1 MRAIHRG
8 FTLYELL
15 ITLTLAVLL
24 GTVAAPAF
32 ATLSAKSRQ
41 YTEINALFHA
51 IHRARK
57 TSIVQRR
64 EVALCPSEDGATC
77 APTTDW
83 SAGWILYY
91 VPDTGDGEN
100 LVVAARDVT
109 KSVRISANR
118 RAFTLRATHKRATN
132 GTLVVCDRLGRIP
145 PKALVVSF
153 TGRPRVAAAR
163 PDGTPYSCV
172 S

>member
-1 MRAIHRG
+1 MRAIGRG

-15 ITLTLAVLL
+15 VTLGLAVAL
-24 GTVAAPAF
+24 GTVAVPAF

-64 EVALCPSEDGATC
+64 EVSLCPSDDGATC
-77 APTTDW
+77 ALTTDW

-91 VPDTGDGEN
+91 AADRGGGEN
-100 LVVAARDVT
+100 FVVAAHDVT
-109 KSVRISANR
+109 ESIRIIANR
-118 RAFTLRATHKRATN
+118 RAFALRATRKRATN
-132 GTLVVCDRLGRIP
+132 GTLVVCDRLGRVP

-153 TGRPRVAAAR
+153 TGRPRVAPAR
-163 PDGTPYSCV
+163 PDGKPYSCAP
-172 S
+172 